1 MAQVVEV
8 PHAVLS
14 DDDEYQIDIPGQMH
28 DDGDHASERSPPSR
42 RFSKRVKIT
51 SGVAILLS
59 LVALCVGLVA
69 HSSDQSSSASTKDGA
84 SNEHGT
90 VSSETLIASTK
101 DAAPFLQVAF
111 ADNGG
116 TDMFMLQ
123 KEFLNASFLVVP
135 TVVKH
140 SAPMFMGVEY
150 GSSMLLE
157 ISDYFFHFELSDDA
171 SSLVFV
177 QDNYLARLQSDN
189 DELKKAF
196 DDSQWPGYI
205 TKITIS
211 TETDD
216 AYFFSMYTFL
226 SNGFFVSSYLMSSSY
241 SVHESKSSFF
251 PRNAQ
256 LQVEYEVPYGV
267 VVVSYGISLLPET
280 VMPQR
285 VADDRVGYF
294 SLRYTRY
301 GVDNND
307 PANSTTDNRLHF
319 MDPVMTVI
327 NRRRL
332 ELNNTTNQTINPIV
346 FYIDPSV
353 PLRWQD
359 DFAAG
364 VEAWKPAFKKIG
376 FPNAIRAVKP
386 GDRDWPS
393 DYHVGDLRYNSISV
407 VISDET
413 YAIAPSVQDPR
424 SGEILHSGIIFDYG
438 FFDQVISD
446 FDLKS
451 PVQPPPKTPTTTTTP
466 TARRTAN
473 KNTHSH
479 GYCGIEHQAQY
490 KLERSIMSFALG
502 GESRFVSDK
511 TIGQHFMDIVMHE
524 VGHTLG
530 LRHNFAGTAVV
541 SREQLNDPNYVATN
555 GLSSS
560 IMDYIPINIFSDL
573 NDTQIPTHGFF
584 MTRIG
589 SYDEAAIAYGYS
601 IVDDEVPGYKSQ
613 KLSTLAEAAPFF
625 LTDEDSDAL
634 GHPLAQRFDL
644 SSDPIDY
651 ANDRLQLILRIR
663 NSSME
668 EKIPDDS
675 SWTALWRREHLLL
688 KVINNSIKR
697 LQPFLGGVNL
707 THAHRHHNEKRYSP
721 VPISSADQ
729 KRALAVLSRIIR
741 AEEGLFPDPSEYS
754 SFIAVNGDIGEDCS
768 SPSLEYYC
776 QARGLVDLDKRILE
790 IRQHAVLASI
800 FPAVDRIIAQD
811 VTSPLTLRQVF
822 MTVHAAVSANAEQPR
837 NAVLL
842 SFYYDV
848 LQEIVDSPREDYRL
862 RKAIL
867 SLYALTPSPLQPEE
881 ETEGGASASD
891 SSSQSKMRF
900 KRLIPK
906 R

>member
-1 MAQVVEV
+1 MAQVMETV
-8 PHAVLS
+8 PHTELS
-14 DDDEYQIDIPGQMH
+14 DDDEYQIDIPGQIH
-28 DDGDHASERSPPSR
+28 DDGDKTSPPSWH
-42 RFSKRVKIT
+42 FSKRLKIT

-59 LVALCVGLVA
+59 LVALCIGLVA
-69 HSSDQSSSASTKDGA
+69 HSSGQTSSASTEGDLSVEG
-84 SNEHGT
+84 GT
-90 VSSETLIASTK
+90 AASETVVALTK
-101 DAAPFLQVAF
+101 DSAPFLQVAF
-111 ADNGG
+111 ADDGG
-116 TDMFMLQ
+116 TNMFVLQ
-123 KEFLNASFLVVP
+123 KAFLNASFLVAP

-140 SAPMFMGVEY
+140 SAPVFMGVEY

-157 ISDYFFHFELSDDA
+157 ITNYFFHFELSDDA

-216 AYFFSMYTFL
+216 AYYFSMHTFL
-226 SNGFFVSSYLMSSSY
+226 SNGFFVSSYLMSSTY
-241 SVHESKSSFF
+241 TVLESKSSFF

-267 VVVSYGISLLPET
+267 VIVSYGISLLPDT

-307 PANSTTDNRLHF
+307 PANATTDNRLHF

-359 DFAAG
+359 DFVAG
-364 VEAWKPAFKKIG
+364 VEAWKPAFQKIG

-386 GDRDWPS
+386 GDSDWPS
-393 DYHVGDLRYNSISV
+393 DYHIGDLRYNSISV

-413 YAIAPSVQDPR
+413 YAVAPSVQDPR

-438 FFDQVISD
+438 FFDQVITD
-446 FDLKS
+446 FDVKS
-451 PVQPPPKTPTTTTTP
+451 PAQPPSKTPAMTTTP
-466 TARRTAN
+466 MASLRTGS
-473 KNTHSH
+473 KKTHQYGH
-479 GYCGIEHQAQY
+479 CGVGRHAQ
-490 KLERSIMSFALG
+490 LRQERAIMSLVLG
-502 GESRFVSDK
+502 RECSFIPDEV
-511 TIGQHFMDIVMHE
+511 IGQHFMGIAMHE

-541 SREQLNDPNYVATN
+541 SREQLNDPKYVATN

-560 IMDYIPINIFSDL
+560 IMDYVPVNIFSDL
-573 NDTQIPTHGFF
+573 TAKQVPTHGFY
-584 MTRIG
+584 MTMIG

-601 IVDDEVPGYKSQ
+601 IVDDEVPGYKSRE
-613 KLSTLAEAAPFF
+613 LSALAEAAPFF
-625 LTDEDSDAL
+625 LTDEDSDPL
-634 GHPLAQRFDL
+634 GHPLAQKFDL

-651 ANDRLQLILRIR
+651 ANDRLQLVLRIR

-675 SWTALWRREHLLL
+675 SWTALWRRERLLL
-688 KVINNSIKR
+688 KIISNSIKR

-729 KRALAVLSRIIR
+729 KRALAALGRIIR
-741 AEEGLFPDPSEYS
+741 ADEGLFPDPSEYS
-754 SFIAVNGDIGEDCS
+754 AYIGVNGDTGEDCS

-776 QARGLVDLDKRILE
+776 QARGLVDLDKQILK
-790 IRQHAVLASI
+790 IRQNAVLAAI
-800 FPAVDRIIAQD
+800 FPAVDHIIAQD
-811 VTSPLTLRQVF
+811 VNSPLSLRQVF
-822 MTVHAAVSANAEQPR
+822 MSVHAAVSANAECPR

-842 SFYYDV
+842 SFYYDL

-862 RKAIL
+862 RKAVL
-867 SLYALTPSPLQPEE
+867 SLYALNPSPTQPAEE
-881 ETEGGASASD
+881 AEGGTSASD
-891 SSSQSKMRF
+891 GSGSQSKMRI
-900 KRLIPK
+900 KRLIPE

>member
-1 MAQVVEV
+1 MAQVMMEPVA
-8 PHAVLS
+8 HAELT
-14 DDDEYQIDIPGQMH
+14 DDDECQIDIPGQIH
-28 DDGDHASERSPPSR
+28 DDDNETTPPSR
-42 RFSKRVKIT
+42 RFSKRLKIA

-59 LVALCVGLVA
+59 FVALCIGLVT
-69 HSSDQSSSASTKDGA
+69 HSSASTEAEVSFSVEG
-84 SNEHGT
+84 GT
-90 VSSETLIASTK
+90 ETSGTAIASTK

-111 ADNGG
+111 AADGG
-116 TDMFMLQ
+116 TDMFVLQ
-123 KEFLNASFLVVP
+123 KAFLNASFLVVP
-135 TVVKH
+135 TVVRH
-140 SAPMFMGVEY
+140 SAPVFMGVEY

-157 ISDYFFHFELSDDA
+157 ISNYFFHFELSDDA

-216 AYFFSMYTFL
+216 AYYFSMHTFL
-226 SNGFFVSSYLMSSSY
+226 SNGFFVSSYLMSSAY
-241 SVHESKSSFF
+241 TVHEIKSSFF

-267 VVVSYGISLLPET
+267 VIVSYGISLLPEV

-307 PANSTTDNRLHF
+307 PANATTDNRLYI
-319 MDPVMTVI
+319 MDPAMTVI

-359 DFAAG
+359 DFVAG
-364 VEAWKPAFKKIG
+364 VEAWKPAFEKIG

-386 GDRDWPS
+386 GDSDWPS
-393 DYHVGDLRYNSISV
+393 DYHIGDLRYNSISV

-413 YAIAPSVQDPR
+413 YAVAPSIQDPR

-438 FFDQVISD
+438 FFDQAITD
-446 FDLKS
+446 FDVKS
-451 PVQPPPKTPTTTTTP
+451 PVQPPPSKIPAMTTSATSALRTGSKKT
-466 TARRTAN
+466 
-473 KNTHSH
+473 HQH
-479 GYCGIEHQAQY
+479 GHCGVGQHAQ
-490 KLERSIMSFALG
+490 LRQERAIMSMVLG
-502 GESRFVSDK
+502 GECSFIPDEV
-511 TIGQHFMDIVMHE
+511 IGQHFMGIVMHE

-541 SREQLNDPNYVATN
+541 SREQLNDPEYVAAN

-560 IMDYIPINIFSDL
+560 IMDYIPVNIFSDL
-573 NDTQIPTHGFF
+573 TAKQVPTHGFY
-584 MTRIG
+584 MTTIG

-601 IVDDEVPGYKSQ
+601 IVDDEVPGYKSR
-613 KLSTLAEAAPFF
+613 KLSALAEATPFF
-625 LTDEDSDAL
+625 LTDEDSDPL
-634 GHPLAQRFDL
+634 DHPLAQKFDL

-651 ANDRLQLILRIR
+651 ANDQLQLVLRIR
-663 NSSME
+663 NSTVE
-668 EKIPDDS
+668 DKIPDDA

-688 KVINNSIKR
+688 KIISKSIKK

-729 KRALAVLSRIIR
+729 KRALVVLSRIIR
-741 AEEGLFPDPSEYS
+741 ADEGLFPDPSEYS
-754 SFIAVNGDIGEDCS
+754 AYIGVNGDTSEDCS

-776 QARGLVDLDKRILE
+776 QARGLVDLDRQILM
-790 IRQHAVLASI
+790 IRQDAVFAAI

-811 VTSPLTLRQVF
+811 VNSPLSLRQVF
-822 MTVHAAVSANAEQPR
+822 MSVHAAVSANADCPR

-842 SFYYDV
+842 SFYYDL
-848 LQEIVDSPREDYRL
+848 LQQIVDNPHEDYRL

-867 SLYALTPSPLQPEE
+867 SLYALKPNPTQPKE
-881 ETEGGASASD
+881 EGGGSGSD
-891 SSSQSKMRF
+891 GDGSQAKMRI
-900 KRLIPK
+900 KRLIPE